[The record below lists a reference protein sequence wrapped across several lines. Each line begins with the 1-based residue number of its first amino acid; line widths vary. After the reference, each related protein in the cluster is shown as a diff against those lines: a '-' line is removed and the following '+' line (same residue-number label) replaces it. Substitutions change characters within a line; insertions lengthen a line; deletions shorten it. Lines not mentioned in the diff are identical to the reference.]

1 MNQAEKFQFKPAP
14 ERAKAT
20 FAKRHN
26 RVFATGEQDKETLRR
41 YLDEV
46 SALRIV
52 E

>member
-1 MNQAEKFQFKPAP
+1 MNQALKFKFKPAP

-26 RVFATGEQDKETLRR
+26 RVFSCGDQDKETLRR

-46 SALRIV
+46 SALRSD
-52 E
+52 